1 MLVPKMGISKK
12 ELDKGNGTLNS
23 NCVFV
28 RSSVGHGVG
37 GGQKEGSWVAIGPK
51 LFSGN
56 TEDGE
61 GWKSQGSEVNEVPS
75 GNGWA
80 HSLVF
85 LWPKI

>member
-1 MLVPKMGISKK
+1 MLVPKMGTSKK
-12 ELDKGNGTLNS
+12 ELGKGNGTLNS

-37 GGQKEGSWVAIGPK
+37 GGQKEGSWVATGPE

-61 GWKSQGSEVNEVPS
+61 GWKPQGSEVN
-75 GNGWA
+75 G
-80 HSLVF
+80 F
-85 LWPKI
+85 LLGMGGPILWSFCGPKI